1 MNALDSIRSQMRES
15 PSDYTPLEWT
25 LLNAVDSVMAICD
38 EWDND
43 EWDVPPRA
51 QDFRDAIFISLLV
64 EP

>member
-1 MNALDSIRSQMRES
+1 MNVLDLIRSQMRES

-25 LLNAVDSVMAICD
+25 LLNAIDAVMTICD

-51 QDFRDAIFISLLV
+51 RDFRVAIIGAFGGA
-64 EP
+64 